1 MKSTS
6 EEVGNLGEELQSL
19 KQRLEKLEAFLLG
32 QSGEEGV
39 EEIRLTNLFRWQQH
53 IPHLMDYDVWSVI
66 LAKKQGTDH
75 LRSGYSSGGGD
86 YAKVVD
92 IPPEDAAN
100 LAGALSHPARILI
113 LRECR
118 KAAQY
123 PSDLEKT
130 VSTRYGALYHHLNSL
145 VEANLIVQE
154 KERGKYVATSAGKT
168 ALMFINIL
176 ASVIA
181 SIEVQTEELKTEVAT

>member
-1 MKSTS
+1 MS
-6 EEVGNLGEELQSL
+6 ENMRNLQEEFQNLR
-19 KQRLEKLEAFLLG
+19 QRLERLEAFLPG
-32 QSGEEGV
+32 QSDDERAEEMRV
-39 EEIRLTNLFRWQQH
+39 ENLFRWQQRLPP
-53 IPHLMDYDVWSVI
+53 IMDYDVWSVI

-75 LRSGYSSGGGD
+75 LKAGMSAAGAD

-92 IPPEDAAN
+92 IAPEDAAN

-113 LRECR
+113 LRECQ

-123 PSDLEKT
+123 ASDLEKK

-145 VEANLIVQE
+145 VEANLLSQE

-168 ALMFINIL
+168 ALMFLNVL
-176 ASVIA
+176 ACVIA
-181 SIEVQTEELKTEVAT
+181 SIEAQTQELETEATT